1 MADQKVTEL
10 PIKNQ
15 SAINL
20 ADYLFGIDAAE
31 GYQMLI
37 SDLAKKIIEDFTGST
52 LGGSSQALKTIIDA
66 INTKIGNTA
75 MGTTATTIT
84 GAIKEHETDISTLNG
99 KTDLSSSFTNSLSTA
114 PESVSIIKKGNVVH
128 VVIMYPSITVAN
140 DTQIGTLPSS
150 IKSTSTTIFKVVNRT
165 SGALISGT
173 CWALAGINAIRYYG
187 TAISSTRIMIEGIMS
202 LDT

>member
-15 SAINL
+15 SAINV

-99 KTDLSSSFTNSLSTA
+99 NVGNIRYGRIENITNSSNYDM
-114 PESVSIIKKGNVVH
+114 VSNNILTKGGVELLFL
-128 VVIMYPSITVAN
+128 A
-140 DTQIGTLPSS
+140 
-150 IKSTSTTIFKVVNRT
+150 TSTVVTNSASVYFTRTTT
-165 SGALISGT
+165 SGTVYITRVYEGSADSAPILSGN
-173 CWALAGINAIRYYG
+173 GILNTRN
-187 TAISSTRIMIEGIMS
+187 SSAATNVGYDVFR
-202 LDT
+202 LL

>member
-15 SAINL
+15 SAINV

-99 KTDLSSSFTNSLSTA
+99 KTTTAFKILPYNKAYTINANSALTLSANDFDVSAPTGYTPVGIVQFTSGNGDVYVRAVNAAATGTSGMLYLKNISSSSISVTAYMQILYVKTSL
-114 PESVSIIKKGNVVH
+114 
-128 VVIMYPSITVAN
+128 M
-140 DTQIGTLPSS
+140 
-150 IKSTSTTIFKVVNRT
+150 
-165 SGALISGT
+165 
-173 CWALAGINAIRYYG
+173 
-187 TAISSTRIMIEGIMS
+187 
-202 LDT
+202 

>member
-15 SAINL
+15 SAINV

-99 KTDLSSSFTNSLSTA
+99 NTSANIVTNIQTFAEAMPTGSFRFIRLDADSYTGTDLDGINQYYKAGTGF
-114 PESVSIIKKGNVVH
+114 IIKRNANSIRVV
-128 VVIMYPSITVAN
+128 VFNGGSGINPVIMRLKNSQGWQAWQTF
-140 DTQIGTLPSS
+140 DGTNL
-150 IKSTSTTIFKVVNRT
+150 
-165 SGALISGT
+165 
-173 CWALAGINAIRYYG
+173 
-187 TAISSTRIMIEGIMS
+187 
-202 LDT
+202 

>member
-15 SAINL
+15 SAINV

-99 KTDLSSSFTNSLSTA
+99 NL
-114 PESVSIIKKGNVVH
+114 G
-128 VVIMYPSITVAN
+128 
-140 DTQIGTLPSS
+140 
-150 IKSTSTTIFKVVNRT
+150 R
-165 SGALISGT
+165 ALIRDT
-173 CWALAGINAIRYYG
+173 V
-187 TAISSTRIMIEGIMS
+187 S
-202 LDT
+202 LDTGTNLNDVTMGIHFCVSSKSYLNMPGNATYGTLIHIAGSYPLQMLFTTNTMYYRMYANSTWNNWNRVQLQS